1 MGFGCGFGFALAQTR
16 PDPASAA
23 ASLQAAIRAHPEVE
37 SNYTELGNL
46 SLSVHDFPNA
56 ILVLEHARQRFPR
69 SAQAALSLGVAYYGM
84 RRFPDAVGQFLDTAK
99 LAPDIEQPVQFLSR
113 MMEHAGARQNEVIA
127 CFETFVK
134 KQPNS
139 AIGHFALGKAK
150 ADEVALRRAIA
161 LTPTY
166 ADAHFELGQLLEKS
180 GKLPEAI
187 REYERTASLS
197 PKDPVPHYRL
207 YRLYTRQ
214 GKTAFAEAARQRHE
228 KLTAL
233 EGKPQETPR

>member
-1 MGFGCGFGFALAQTR
+1 MGFGFAMAQTR

-23 ASLQAAIRAHPEVE
+23 ASLQAAIRANPGVE

-69 SAQAALSLGVAYYGM
+69 SPQAALSLGVAYYAM
-84 RRFPDAVGQFLDTAK
+84 RRFPDAVGQFLETAK
-99 LAPDIEQPVQFLSR
+99 LAPEIEQPVQFLSR
-113 MMEHAGARQNEVIA
+113 MMEHAGVRQDEVRA
-127 CFETFVK
+127 CFEMFVK

-139 AIGHFALGKAK
+139 AVGHFALGKAK
-150 ADEVALRRAIA
+150 GDEGELRRAIA
-161 LTPTY
+161 LAPSH
-166 ADAHFELGQLLEKS
+166 ADAHFELGQLLEKA

-187 REYERTASLS
+187 RAYERAASLG
-197 PKDPVPHYRL
+197 PKDPVPYYRL

-214 GKTAFAEAARQRHE
+214 GKTALAEAARQRHE

-233 EGKPQETPR
+233 ESRPQETPR

>member
-1 MGFGCGFGFALAQTR
+1 MGFGFVFAQTR

-23 ASLQAAIRAHPEVE
+23 ARLQAAIRANPEIE

-69 SAQAALSLGVAYYGM
+69 SPQAALSLGVAYYAM
-84 RRFPDAVGQFLDTAK
+84 RRFPDAVNQFLDTAK
-99 LAPDIEQPVQFLSR
+99 LAPTIEQPVQFLSR
-113 MMEHAGARQNEVIA
+113 MMEHAGERQDEVIA

-139 AIGHFALGKAK
+139 ATGHFALGKAK
-150 ADEVALRRAIA
+150 SDEAELRRAIA
-161 LTPTY
+161 LAPNH
-166 ADAHFELGQLLEKS
+166 ADAHFELGQLLEKA
-180 GKLPEAI
+180 GKLPEAV
-187 REYERTASLS
+187 REYERAASLS

-207 YRLYTRQ
+207 SRLYTRQ
-214 GKTAFAEAARQRHE
+214 GKTALAAAARQRHE
-228 KLTAL
+228 TLMANENRPT
-233 EGKPQETPR
+233 ETPR